1 MNTSNPYDHRKPGTV
16 GKPLPGINV
25 KINISYDQNDTKKTG
40 EILIKGPNVMK
51 GYWGKKSDTNK
62 VLVDEWFHT
71 GDIGYFDDEN
81 MLHIVGRKRE
91 MINTAGFKVYPREVE
106 ELLENHPNISEVAI
120 LGIEDIDKGEIVKA
134 YIVKEKNKA
143 ITEKKIIEYC
153 KDKISSIKIP

>member
-1 MNTSNPYDHRKPGTV
+1 
-16 GKPLPGINV
+16 
-25 KINISYDQNDTKKTG
+25 
-40 EILIKGPNVMK
+40 MK

-143 ITEKKIIEYC
+143 ITEKQIIEYC
-153 KDKISSIKIP
+153 KDKISSFKIPKEIVFISHMPRTASGKMVKSALK